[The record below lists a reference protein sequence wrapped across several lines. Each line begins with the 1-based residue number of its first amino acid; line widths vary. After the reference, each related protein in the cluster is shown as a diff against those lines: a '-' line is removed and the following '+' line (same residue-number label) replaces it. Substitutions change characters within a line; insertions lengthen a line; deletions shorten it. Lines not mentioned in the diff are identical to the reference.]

1 MLQQMSLLAFHLQH
15 SIVMGQLRK
24 QKEMTLLRKFGLQA
38 TKMVL
43 RSFVLLRLGDLLLY
57 LRYLVQDPHN
67 EAGGR
72 GASTIDR
79 K

>member
-1 MLQQMSLLAFHLQH
+1 MVF
-15 SIVMGQLRK
+15 R
-24 QKEMTLLRKFGLQA
+24 GL
-38 TKMVL
+38 
-43 RSFVLLRLGDLLLY
+43 VLLRLGDLLLY

>member
-1 MLQQMSLLAFHLQH
+1 MAIPDVIADVIAYLSFNCNGLK
-15 SIVMGQLRK
+15 GKRK
-24 QKEMTLLRKFGLQA
+24 CHLLRKLGLQA
-38 TKMVL
+38 TQMVFRGL
-43 RSFVLLRLGDLLLY
+43 VLLRLGDLLLY